1 MLLCSC
7 SLTITLFPPILL
19 YLLPILAYQE
29 GTKAGEKFQIQHED
43 RFFEVVCPEGTVPGQ
58 TINVIAP
65 KTKFESLQTLVDAS
79 VKKGLDVAKELDEKY
94 DVVNKATALKG
105 KVETTVK
112 DYAEKYDLSSW
123 KIVDFGKD
131 LLEKGVTKG
140 KELDDK
146 YKVVEYLKGVM
157 DRVVAYAVE
166 IDGKYAITTIA
177 SRLVVDTANKVL
189 GATAPKLLSAAPPAS
204 AASAATAE

>member
-1 MLLCSC
+1 M
-7 SLTITLFPPILL
+7 
-19 YLLPILAYQE
+19 
-29 GTKAGEKFQIQHED
+29 
-43 RFFEVVCPEGTVPGQ
+43 PGQ

-79 VKKGLDVAKELDEKY
+79 VRKGLDVAKELDEKY
-94 DVVNKATALKG
+94 EVVNKATALKD

-112 DYAEKYDLSSW
+112 DYAEKYNLSSW

-131 LLEKGVTKG
+131 LLEKGVAKG
-140 KELDDK
+140 KDLDEK
-146 YKVVEYLKGVM
+146 YKVVDYLKGVM

-166 IDGKYAITTIA
+166 IDSKYAITTFT

-189 GATAPKLLSAAPPAS
+189 GATAPKLLSAALPVG
-204 AASAATAE
+204 AASTVTAE